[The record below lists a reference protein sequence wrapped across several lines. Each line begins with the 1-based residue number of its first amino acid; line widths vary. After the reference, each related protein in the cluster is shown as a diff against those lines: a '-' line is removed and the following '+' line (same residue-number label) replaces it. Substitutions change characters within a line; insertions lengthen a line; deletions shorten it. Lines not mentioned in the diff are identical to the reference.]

1 MQLLTLSQATTNIW
15 LKLACELQYMVEI
28 TVLGSAPNGSP
39 NRRKTALRNDIHIA
53 VDNPAQHATTRLER
67 SENPQEPH
75 RATTPHRTEKK
86 SILLLHLLT
95 DGALLQRMLQGF
107 ESDIDPI

>member
-15 LKLACELQYMVEI
+15 LKLACVLQYMVEI
-28 TVLGSAPNGSP
+28 TVQGSVPNGAP
-39 NRRKTALRNDIHIA
+39 NRRKIALRNDIHIA
-53 VDNPAQHATTRLER
+53 VDNPAQRVTTRLER
-67 SENPQEPH
+67 SENLQEPQ
-75 RATTPHRTEKK
+75 RATTLHRTEKR

-95 DGALLQRMLQGF
+95 DGALLQRVLQGF